1 MSTSHGTKIGLMTA
15 TIIGMNAMIGSGI
28 FTAPAAIASYVGPAG
43 IIAYIFVVLSVWC
56 MALSLARLAEL
67 FPESGSFYTYT
78 RQWGGHALGLVAS
91 GLYIVGLVIAMGLLC
106 QVAGMYL
113 ATLFPTVS
121 PTLLG
126 LIVLAALVLLNLF
139 GVALSELG
147 QQILIVT
154 TVFPILAII
163 GICLTHAQWSNLFPF
178 APFGFGNILKATKI
192 VIFGFFGYECAASL
206 FNVVENPGKN
216 VPKALTYSIA
226 IVGILYTAFI
236 ASIILATPLDL
247 FKNPCTPLSD
257 VLGIVFPQ
265 YEWLLVIIHLAILSA
280 IVGTIHSMIWSS
292 SALLLSLARTIDP
305 RLTHAASSENPM
317 FHRAAVLVI
326 SAGITTTFAL
336 ISNLNLFFSLTAMCI
351 IAAQILSL
359 ITLLKR
365 PEEWRS
371 GQNIIT
377 AIGICTALTIFYFA
391 AEGITDVVCT
401 A

>member
-78 RQWGGHALGLVAS
+78 RQWGGHAMGLVAS

-113 ATLFPTVS
+113 ASLFPSVS
-121 PTLLG
+121 PTILG
-126 LIVLAALVLLNLF
+126 LITLSALVFLNLF
-139 GVALSELG
+139 GVALSEIG

-206 FNVVENPGKN
+206 FNVVDDPGKN

-236 ASIILATPLDL
+236 GSIILATPLEL
-247 FKNPCTPLSD
+247 FKNPCVPLSD
-257 VLGIVFPQ
+257 VLGVVFPQ
-265 YEWLLVIIHLAILSA
+265 YEWLLIIIHLAILSA
-280 IVGTIHSMIWSS
+280 IIGTIHSMIWSS

-305 RLTHAASSENPM
+305 RLEYASSQNLTL
-317 FHRAAVLVI
+317 HRAAVLVI

-336 ISNLNLFFSLTAMCI
+336 ISNLNLFFSLTALCI

-377 AIGICTALTIFYFA
+377 LIGVCTAITIFYFA

>member
-1 MSTSHGTKIGLMTA
+1 M
-15 TIIGMNAMIGSGI
+15 
-28 FTAPAAIASYVGPAG
+28 
-43 IIAYIFVVLSVWC
+43 
-56 MALSLARLAEL
+56 
-67 FPESGSFYTYT
+67 
-78 RQWGGHALGLVAS
+78 GLVAS
-91 GLYIVGLVIAMGLLC
+91 GLYIFGLVVAMGLLC

-126 LIVLAALVLLNLF
+126 LIVLGALVLLNLF

-206 FNVVENPGKN
+206 FNVVDNPSKN

-236 ASIILATPLDL
+236 TSIILATPLDL
-247 FKNPCTPLSD
+247 FQNPCVPLSD

-265 YEWLLVIIHLAILSA
+265 YEWLLVIIHLAILFRHYWHHPFDDLEFQRVASIVSA
-280 IVGTIHSMIWSS
+280 HHRSAYSPCLIPRSCHTSS
-292 SALLLSLARTIDP
+292 
-305 RLTHAASSENPM
+305 
-317 FHRAAVLVI
+317 
-326 SAGITTTFAL
+326 
-336 ISNLNLFFSLTAMCI
+336 C
-351 IAAQILSL
+351 
-359 ITLLKR
+359 
-365 PEEWRS
+365 RS
-371 GQNIIT
+371 GDQ
-377 AIGICTALTIFYFA
+377 C
-391 AEGITDVVCT
+391 
-401 A
+401 